1 MIRVQ
6 NRSEQLL
13 SSTFIIPKK
22 SEGFRPVISLG
33 RINSCSKYNHFMTTG
48 IFLLNELLEKDDY
61 LYKLDLKDYYFSVL
75 LH

>member
-13 SSTFIIPKK
+13 SSAFIIPKK
-22 SEGFRPVISLG
+22 SEGFHPVINLRG
-33 RINSCSKYNHFMTTG
+33 INPCSKYNHFMTKG
-48 IFLLNELLEKDDY
+48 IFPLNELLEKDDY
-61 LYKLDLKDYYFSVL
+61 LYKLDLKDYYFSLL